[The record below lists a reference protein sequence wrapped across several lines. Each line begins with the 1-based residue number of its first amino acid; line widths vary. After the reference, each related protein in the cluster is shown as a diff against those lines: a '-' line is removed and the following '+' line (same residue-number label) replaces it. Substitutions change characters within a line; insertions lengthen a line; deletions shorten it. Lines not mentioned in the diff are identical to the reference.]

1 VLLASANQAL
11 VPLINSWF
19 REHGRDRAMQQ
30 VDGLLGTS
38 LAIATGV
45 AVVGAALSSVIP
57 SLLAPGSSSA
67 TKGSASALL
76 AMLFVTVI
84 TRVGAEVV
92 RALLNARFS
101 FVAPASM
108 PIVENVVVLATT
120 LVLADRMGVTAVAIG
135 YVAGGILQLS
145 FVYGVAWSR
154 GLRLLPRVRF
164 RDPEIRAAFRLLRLP
179 LAGTGLSL
187 VARAVERF
195 LASFLPAG
203 SITILNYAWVIV
215 NSLGG
220 AIFFRSVVVAL
231 LPRLSEARH
240 HDDASRQI
248 VGDGIRLMG
257 LVSIP
262 LMAVVVVLAEPL
274 VSLFFERG
282 AFTHSSA
289 VLLGSVLAIYAL
301 QFPLDALTRVFQS
314 FWYSRLNTRVPFDN
328 VALGAG
334 LDVLL
339 AAALVWPLGI
349 RGLAVAYVLASVAN
363 LVHGSVTVDRRIGL
377 PLLAALRVLA
387 RIVIA
392 SGLAGVAAAMVAGIL
407 PGADGVLSRLVAVAI
422 PGAIAG
428 VVLVVAL
435 AILRVRIWHL
445 VRGRE
450 EPQPPS

>member
-1 VLLASANQAL
+1 
-11 VPLINSWF
+11 
-19 REHGRDRAMQQ
+19 
-30 VDGLLGTS
+30 
-38 LAIATGV
+38 
-45 AVVGAALSSVIP
+45 
-57 SLLAPGSSSA
+57 
-67 TKGSASALL
+67 
-76 AMLFVTVI
+76 
-84 TRVGAEVV
+84 
-92 RALLNARFS
+92 
-101 FVAPASM
+101 M
-108 PIVENVVVLATT
+108 PIVENLVVLATT
-120 LVLADRMGVTAVAIG
+120 LVLADRIGVAAVAIG
-135 YVAGGILQLS
+135 YVAGGLLQLS

-154 GLRLLPRVRF
+154 GLRLRPRVRF

-187 VARAVERF
+187 LARAVERF
-195 LASFLPAG
+195 LASFLPPG
-203 SITILNYAWVIV
+203 SITIMNYAWVIV

-240 HDDASRQI
+240 DDRASREI

-262 LMAVVVVLAEPL
+262 LTAVVAVLAVPI
-274 VSLFFERG
+274 VTLFFQRG

-301 QFPLDALTRVFQS
+301 QFPLDALTRVFLS

-349 RGLAVAYVLASVAN
+349 RGVAVAYVAASVAN
-363 LVHGSVTVDRRIGL
+363 LVHGFVTVDRRIGL
-377 PLLAALRVLA
+377 PLPPILRVLA

-392 SGLAGVAAAMVAGIL
+392 SGLAGSAAAAVGGIL
-407 PGADGVLSRLVAVAI
+407 PGADGVLPRLVAVAL
-422 PGAIAG
+422 PGSVAV
-428 VVLVVAL
+428 VVLVAAL

-450 EPQPPS
+450 EPRPPT

>member
-19 REHGRDRAMQQ
+19 REHGSDRAAEQ

-38 LAIATGV
+38 LAVATSV
-45 AVVGAALSSVIP
+45 AVIGAALSPVIP
-57 SLLAPGSSSA
+57 SVLAPGSSSA
-67 TKGSASALL
+67 TKGSASAIL
-76 AMLFVTVI
+76 ALLFVTVI

-108 PIVENVVVLATT
+108 PIVENLVVLATT
-120 LVLADRMGVTAVAIG
+120 LVLADRIGVTAVAVG

-154 GLRLLPRVRF
+154 GLRLRPRVRF

-187 VARAVERF
+187 LARAVERF

-203 SITILNYAWVIV
+203 SITIMNYAWVIV

-240 HDDASRQI
+240 HDRASTEI

-257 LVSIP
+257 IVSIP
-262 LMAVVVVLAEPL
+262 LTAVVAVLSVPI
-274 VSLFFERG
+274 VTLFFQRG
-282 AFTHSSA
+282 AFTHASA
-289 VLLGSVLAIYAL
+289 ELLGAVLAIYAF
-301 QFPLDALTRVFQS
+301 QFPLDALTRVFLS

-349 RGLAVAYVLASVAN
+349 RGVAVAYVVASVAN
-363 LVHGSVTVDRRIGL
+363 LVHGFVTVDRRIGL
-377 PLLAALRVLA
+377 PLPRILRVLA

-392 SGLAGVAAAMVAGIL
+392 SGLAGVTAAVVAGIV
-407 PGADGVLSRLVAVAI
+407 PGADGVLSRLVAVAV
-422 PGAIAG
+422 PGSVAG

-450 EPQPPS
+450 EPLPPT